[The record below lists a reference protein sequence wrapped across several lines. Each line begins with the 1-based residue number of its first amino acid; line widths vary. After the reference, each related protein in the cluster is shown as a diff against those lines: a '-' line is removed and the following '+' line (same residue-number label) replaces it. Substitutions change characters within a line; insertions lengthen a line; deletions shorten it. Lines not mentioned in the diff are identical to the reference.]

1 MFWPLFFVICIL
13 IMSKCTIGSI
23 LDKKPLRWIGFV
35 ACIGMLAG
43 FTATVVLFADGFTT
57 YKILVHKLNKIQTL
71 TIKGDTEAAIQVKA
85 DYICRLTRARYYKSN
100 PYIEFFTHGS
110 FISNDIFKLP
120 TFGVKYD

>member
-1 MFWPLFFVICIL
+1 MFWPIFFILCIL
-13 IMSKCTIGSI
+13 ILNSTK
-23 LDKKPLRWIGFV
+23 LNKKPFWWIGPL
-35 ACIGMLAG
+35 ACIGLLIG
-43 FTATVVLFADGFTT
+43 FTATVVLFADGYTT
-57 YKILVHKLNKIQTL
+57 YRILTHKLEKIQIL
-71 TIKGDTEAAIQVKA
+71 TIKGDIKAAIQAKA